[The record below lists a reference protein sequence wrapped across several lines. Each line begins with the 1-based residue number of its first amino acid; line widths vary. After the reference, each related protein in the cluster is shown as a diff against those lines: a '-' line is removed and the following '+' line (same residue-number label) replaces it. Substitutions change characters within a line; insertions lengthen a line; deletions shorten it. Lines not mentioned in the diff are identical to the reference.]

1 MCLKFISFILSTI
14 HLLLYL
20 FKDVLK
26 ISSKIR
32 KSKILENVVKYHTCK
47 TATLFEK
54 ELSLNLKIY
63 ILHTL
68 IKIMIKTEK
77 LLHML
82 KNLENFAQQHNRI
95 KFMNPFFQR

>member
-1 MCLKFISFILSTI
+1 MCLKFISFILSAI

-47 TATLFEK
+47 TATFFEK
-54 ELSLNLKIY
+54 ELSLKIY

-68 IKIMIKTEK
+68 IKIMIKTKK
-77 LLHML
+77 LPHML
-82 KNLENFAQQHNRI
+82 KILENFAQQHNRI